1 MASEFSSV
9 LLYCDNWRGL
19 QFLFNRK
26 ILALFWDNTS
36 EIMTSGF
43 SFYISSK
50 PDLFPIWSGVRTCYI
65 YLLGKDCYSEKQS
78 NGLDF
83 KTVQPKGTESYENM
97 WQLKGNFPFSVTK
110 TDLQTMRDWKV
121 GDRVSNEW

>member
-1 MASEFSSV
+1 
-9 LLYCDNWRGL
+9 
-19 QFLFNRK
+19 
-26 ILALFWDNTS
+26 
-36 EIMTSGF
+36 MTSGF

-50 PDLFPIWSGVRTCYI
+50 PDLFPHLVRSQN
-65 YLLGKDCYSEKQS
+65 LLHISLRKDCYSEKQS

-83 KTVQPKGTESYENM
+83 KIVQPKGTESYENM